1 MSVAVEDTVVLDEVR
16 DVDPTVVMVPA
27 EPVEISAN
35 SVDIAAETN
44 EISSENVEI
53 TTESTEIPVET
64 VAIPTEPTEIS
75 TKPVES
81 PVEADESKPTK
92 NVITESA
99 DINDALSENIK
110 DLKEQIE
117 IAPIAA
123 ETSEKQL
130 DNGVVNETQPLTAKQ
145 RKAQKW
151 LEKLAEK
158 KAERKAVALEQSLT
172 TTVVDDA
179 AAPTTTTSTIA
190 GITENSTEQTQT
202 LPVKE
207 SKAQRKKKNKAAA
220 STAASP
226 MVDALLSMSTIAPTA
241 VTTQHSDA
249 ALTVPPT
256 ELPLPARKKKP
267 SSITVTATPSTTT
280 TTTATAGSEN
290 IPHDSSKT
298 LPTTTSTSVG
308 GEETKKKPKNKKK
321 KIPEEPSAETLIPTA
336 STVSKA
342 SLHDQIAT
350 TSVTPNSV
358 TKHSSTTANLVQ
370 DQMILL
376 HSILTIL
383 QQSVYHKEAYIYTQ
397 QSAMCMYLQTELC
410 RLGYSCIEGDEMKFQ
425 YITWF
430 PESRSANSTGIIYNS
445 LFEYPINKNKK
456 GDIKI
461 NTPELFIQCCCYPN
475 YGVNS
480 PYMMNMKTFRKK
492 FLTSIQDIAI
502 GNSDSF
508 VFILTEAIYEDY
520 AIVSLPVLPI
530 VSAVKGYLSAYTLP
544 YQDSKTNIQYELKV
558 LITTVDTG
566 NGKYI
571 VAAVHA

>member
-1 MSVAVEDTVVLDEVR
+1 MSVAVEDTIVVDEVR
-16 DVDPTVVMVPA
+16 DVDPTVVIVPA
-27 EPVEISAN
+27 EPDEISAN
-35 SVDIAAETN
+35 STEHVDIAAETN

-53 TTESTEIPVET
+53 TTESSEIPVET
-64 VAIPTEPTEIS
+64 VEIPTEPTEIP

-81 PVEADESKPTK
+81 SVEEDESKPTRS
-92 NVITESA
+92 ESA
-99 DINDALSENIK
+99 DINDGLNENIK

-117 IAPIAA
+117 MSPIAA

-130 DNGVVNETQPLTAKQ
+130 DNGVVNEPQPLTAKQ

-179 AAPTTTTSTIA
+179 PVPTITTSTIA
-190 GITENSTEQTQT
+190 GTTENSTEQTQT

-226 MVDALLSMSTIAPTA
+226 MVDALLSMSTIAPIA
-241 VTTQHSDA
+241 VTTQHPDA
-249 ALTVPPT
+249 ALAVPPT

-280 TTTATAGSEN
+280 TTATAGSEN
-290 IPHDSSKT
+290 IPHDSSQT
-298 LPTTTSTSVG
+298 LPTITSTSVG
-308 GEETKKKPKNKKK
+308 GEETKKKKPKNKKK
-321 KIPEEPSAETLIPTA
+321 KIPEEPSAEMPLPTA
-336 STVSKA
+336 SIVSEV
-342 SLHDQIAT
+342 SVHDKLAT

-358 TKHSSTTANLVQ
+358 NKHSSSTANLVQ

-410 RLGYSCIEGDEMKFQ
+410 RLGYSCIEGDETKFQ

-445 LFEYPINKNKK
+445 LFNYPINKNKK

-475 YGVNS
+475 YGVDS
-480 PYMMNMKTFRKK
+480 PYMMSMKTFRKK
-492 FLTSIQDIAI
+492 FLISIQDIAI

-520 AIVSLPVLPI
+520 AIVSLPILPI
-530 VSAVKGYLSAYTLP
+530 VSAIKGYLSTYTLP

-558 LITTVDTG
+558 LMTTVDTG